1 MEHIFVSTQFRC
13 ETGPTVVGDHESNPE
28 LMALVGAKMVMQLG
42 NRFAEY
48 ITEWT
53 PRKVLDRLSELGF
66 RVISSTGAGQTIIWT
81 LGRERNEN
89 NNT

>member
-13 ETGPTVVGDHESNPE
+13 ETGPTIVGDHESNPE
-28 LMALVGAKMVMQLG
+28 LMALVEAKMVMQLG

-66 RVISSTGAGQTIIWT
+66 RVICKEFLKQK
-81 LGRERNEN
+81 
-89 NNT
+89 

>member
-28 LMALVGAKMVMQLG
+28 LMALVEAKMVMQLG